1 MLCIVRAGVLC
12 MAARVG
18 LVYCAVSI
26 ACSVVVSVNDIVLP
40 CTVLTAL
47 CMYAVHVRYW
57 AVLSAVLCCHT
68 ASCAVR
74 VLACMAAEC
83 VHHGLMECD
92 VLQVRAP
99 T

>member
-1 MLCIVRAGVLC
+1 MLCVVRAGVLC

-47 CMYAVHVRYW
+47 CMYAVHVRYCMGY
-57 AVLSAVLCCHT
+57 AVSCAMLPYCQLCC
-68 ASCAVR
+68 
-74 VLACMAAEC
+74 ACISVYGC
-83 VHHGLMECD
+83 
-92 VLQVRAP
+92 
-99 T
+99 

>member
-1 MLCIVRAGVLC
+1 MV
-12 MAARVG
+12 ARVG

-57 AVLSAVLCCHT
+57 AVLSAVLC
-68 ASCAVR
+68 
-74 VLACMAAEC
+74 
-83 VHHGLMECD
+83 
-92 VLQVRAP
+92 
-99 T
+99 

>member
-1 MLCIVRAGVLC
+1 

-47 CMYAVHVRYW
+47 CMYAVHVYVRYW
-57 AVLSAVLCCHT
+57 TVLSAVLCCHA

-74 VLACMAAEC
+74 VWLLSAFTT
-83 VHHGLMECD
+83 G
-92 VLQVRAP
+92 
-99 T
+99 

>member
-1 MLCIVRAGVLC
+1 MLCVVRAGVLC
-12 MAARVG
+12 MIARVG

-26 ACSVVVSVNDIVLP
+26 ACSVVVSVNVIVLP

-57 AVLSAVLCCHT
+57 AVLSAVLCCHA

-74 VLACMAAEC
+74 VWLLSAFTT
-83 VHHGLMECD
+83 G
-92 VLQVRAP
+92 
-99 T
+99 

>member
-1 MLCIVRAGVLC
+1 

-47 CMYAVHVRYW
+47 CMYAVHVRYCMGY
-57 AVLSAVLCCHT
+57 AVSCAMLPYCQLCC
-68 ASCAVR
+68 
-74 VLACMAAEC
+74 ACMAVEC